1 MCLRYIEDLVTAEAS
16 FRLRAVEYPSSFQ
29 SIWLKSIYFS
39 IIMPQKGSA
48 KILAKKK
55 FENEKSKNKEKQ
67 RNT

>member
-1 MCLRYIEDLVTAEAS
+1 
-16 FRLRAVEYPSSFQ
+16 
-29 SIWLKSIYFS
+29 
-39 IIMPQKGSA
+39 MPKKGSA